1 MDAIIEN
8 FFNIE
13 ILRLSAG
20 SLLRGL
26 TLTAVLAVVFIPLGA
41 LAGLVLAATCA
52 ISGGIL
58 RGIMFVWIDFFRSFP
73 PLVLLIY
80 TFYGAPIL
88 GYQIGPYAAIAVALT
103 LNTSSYFAEILR
115 AGIES
120 VSHGQ
125 WHAAR
130 STGMSWLQA
139 FLVVIL
145 PQGVRTVLPD
155 LVSNVVTNVQL
166 TSLASVVGVHELL
179 HAAMLSQG
187 ATYNVSPLIAAAL
200 LYLALLWPFVRLV
213 SYLEG
218 RLRRT
223 SSPPSTRGTGSGL
236 RHHSGGGGNRLQGR
250 V

>member
-26 TLTAVLAVVFIPLGA
+26 SHTVTLALIFIPIGA
-41 LAGLVLAATCA
+41 LVGLVLAALCA
-52 ISGGIL
+52 IFAGIV
-58 RGIMFVWIDFFRSFP
+58 RIAIFVWIDFFRAFP

-80 TFYGAPIL
+80 TFFGAPIL
-88 GYQIGPYAAIAVALT
+88 GYQIGPYEAIAVALT

-120 VSHGQ
+120 VAHGQ

-166 TSLASVVGVHELL
+166 TALASVVGVHELL
-179 HAAMLSQG
+179 HAAMVSQG

-213 SYLEG
+213 SRLEG
-218 RLRRT
+218 RLRPA
-223 SSPPSTRGTGSGL
+223 SSPASTHRQFRFRSTAE
-236 RHHSGGGGNRLQGR
+236 GR
-250 V
+250 R

>member
-26 TLTAVLAVVFIPLGA
+26 THTVMLAFVFIPLGA
-41 LAGLVLAATCA
+41 LVGLVLAAICA
-52 ISGGIL
+52 IFGGIL
-58 RGIMFVWIDFFRSFP
+58 RIAMFAWIDFFRSFP

-80 TFYGAPIL
+80 IFYGAPIL
-88 GYQIGPYAAIAVALT
+88 GYQIGPYEAIAVALT

-130 STGMSWLQA
+130 ATGMSWLQA

-187 ATYNVSPLIAAAL
+187 TTYNVSPLIAAAL
-200 LYLALLWPFVRLV
+200 IYLALLWPFVRLV

-223 SSPPSTRGTGSGL
+223 SSPTSTRRRL
-236 RHHSGGGGNRLQGR
+236 HLLGGP
-250 V
+250 